1 MWVEPGYEAVL
12 TVSLKNN
19 TLKCPLSLD
28 RACVLCLYNIESCIQ
43 TIHTTCSILAIGDCI
58 HGPMLAHKAEDEG
71 MIAVEGLVGGA
82 GHLDYNCVPSV
93 VYTHPVSLS
102 VRSKVKCDLT
112 RKCISNSIHII
123 YTGSRL
129 GG

>member
-1 MWVEPGYEAVL
+1 MEPGDEAVL
-12 TVSLKNN
+12 TVSLKNF
-19 TLKCPLSLD
+19 TLKCPLSLE
-28 RACVLCLYNIESCIQ
+28 RACLCLYNFESCIR
-43 TIHTTCSILAIGDCI
+43 TIHTTRSILAIGDCI

-112 RKCISNSIHII
+112 RNVFTHTYRK
-123 YTGSRL
+123 
-129 GG
+129 